1 MITKKF
7 ILTITFGS
15 FLLAWGCTGNSA
27 PTAEQQEM
35 YENFVNPPNRNRPQP
50 FWHINGELTTEGIY
64 EQITDAYQK
73 DGFGG
78 VAVLP
83 LTPAQMWNGKEICPG
98 TTPEYLSNEY
108 FERYQDILTCSKD
121 LGTEVILYDDVDFPS
136 GVMGG
141 RFQKEYPQYTQ
152 KCLSKQERDIVGPM
166 QIKENVPTKDKFM
179 GAVAM
184 NRETKERIDLTDNVQ
199 NGVLTWNVPNGNWKI
214 MSFYL
219 EYNVDSRLDYMDEEA
234 VNQFISMT
242 YEEYAKRFSD
252 YFGKTVRRTF
262 FDDVGYLGNSRY
274 WNKNLT
280 DEFEKRY
287 GKKAVL
293 YYPALWY
300 DIGEETESAR
310 VAFYGLRAEMVGN
323 GYPKKVS
330 EWSSRHGLLSMGH
343 PPGNYEPTAVDMY
356 GDPFKYYKHVTIPL
370 MDAIHGYPYGRPG
383 FKLISSAADAH
394 NRPNVAVEI
403 YGNYTADMDSFML
416 YRGAMELMV
425 RGVNFLVPHGMW
437 YNPDLVKI
445 PPLIAHYSQILG
457 PALHPYSDYIGRSV
471 ALLQDGNRV
480 ADIALLYP
488 IESLESW
495 YEFDNPTRPTTGKD
509 VPLGMDYNRISDMLT
524 GQIRQ
529 DFTFVHPEE
538 LATDKYQVNDGELY
552 LLNSITHQQYKLLI
566 MPSAQVLSVEAM
578 KKIKAYYQAG
588 GKILATHQLPGKS
601 AEFGKDEELVALIQ
615 EVFGIDPHE
624 TMPNKRVLN
633 SNEKGGRAMFIPLAE
648 KDVLADAVRALLPN
662 PDVLISVVDKLD
674 QPDALH
680 RPLLGVEEYR
690 DLPAEKLGMFSYIH
704 KQKNGKDIYFFANS
718 TDYPIKTNVE
728 LRGKLELEDWNP
740 YTGSVSKKANVKYKE
755 KNGITYTEFTLELSS
770 VNSTFVVG
778 SSIKE

>member
-1 MITKKF
+1 
-7 ILTITFGS
+7 
-15 FLLAWGCTGNSA
+15 
-27 PTAEQQEM
+27 
-35 YENFVNPPNRNRPQP
+35 
-50 FWHINGELTTEGIY
+50 
-64 EQITDAYQK
+64 
-73 DGFGG
+73 
-78 VAVLP
+78 
-83 LTPAQMWNGKEICPG
+83 
-98 TTPEYLSNEY
+98 
-108 FERYQDILTCSKD
+108 
-121 LGTEVILYDDVDFPS
+121 
-136 GVMGG
+136 
-141 RFQKEYPQYTQ
+141 
-152 KCLSKQERDIVGPM
+152 
-166 QIKENVPTKDKFM
+166 
-179 GAVAM
+179 M
-184 NRETKERIDLTDNVQ
+184 NQ
-199 NGVLTWNVPNGNWKI
+199 
-214 MSFYL
+214 
-219 EYNVDSRLDYMDEEA
+219 
-234 VNQFISMT
+234 SMT

-274 WNKNLT
+274 WNKKLT

-356 GDPFKYYKHVTIPL
+356 GDPFKYYKHVTVPL

-383 FKLISSAADAH
+383 FKLISSAADTH

-495 YEFDNPTRPTTGKD
+495 YEFDNPTRPTIGKD
-509 VPLGMDYNRISDMLT
+509 VPSGTDYNRISDMLT

-538 LATDKYQVNDGELY
+538 LATDKYQVNDGDLY

-578 KKIKAYYQAG
+578 KKIKAY
-588 GKILATHQLPGKS
+588 
-601 AEFGKDEELVALIQ
+601 
-615 EVFGIDPHE
+615 
-624 TMPNKRVLN
+624 
-633 SNEKGGRAMFIPLAE
+633 
-648 KDVLADAVRALLPN
+648 
-662 PDVLISVVDKLD
+662 
-674 QPDALH
+674 
-680 RPLLGVEEYR
+680 
-690 DLPAEKLGMFSYIH
+690 
-704 KQKNGKDIYFFANS
+704 
-718 TDYPIKTNVE
+718 
-728 LRGKLELEDWNP
+728 
-740 YTGSVSKKANVKYKE
+740 
-755 KNGITYTEFTLELSS
+755 
-770 VNSTFVVG
+770 
-778 SSIKE
+778 

>member
-1 MITKKF
+1 MTTKIF
-7 ILTITFGS
+7 IHTITFGS
-15 FLLAWGCTGNSA
+15 FLLAWGCTGSSA
-27 PTAEQQEM
+27 PTAEQREM
-35 YENFVNPPNRNRPQP
+35 YESFVNPPNQNRPQP
-50 FWHINGELTTEGIY
+50 FWHINGELTTDGIY

-78 VAVLP
+78 VAILP
-83 LTPAQMWNGKEICPG
+83 LTSAQMWGGKEICPG

-108 FERYQDILTCSKD
+108 FERYQDILTCSES

-152 KCLSKQERDIVGPM
+152 KCLSKQERDVVGPV
-166 QIKENVPTKDKFM
+166 QVKENIPTQDMFM
-179 GAVAM
+179 GVVAM
-184 NRETKERIDLTDNVQ
+184 NRETKERIDLTDKVQ
-199 NGVLTWNVPNGNWKI
+199 NGILTWNAPNGNWKI

-234 VNQFISMT
+234 IDQFISMT
-242 YEEYAKRFSD
+242 YEEYAKRFSN
-252 YFGKTVRRTF
+252 YFGKTVQRTF

-274 WNKNLT
+274 WNKALT

-300 DIGEETESAR
+300 DIGDETESAR

-330 EWSSRHGLLSMGH
+330 EWSSHHGLLSMGH

-356 GDPFKYYKHVTIPL
+356 GDPFKYYKYVPVPL

-383 FKLISSAADAH
+383 FKLISSAADVH
-394 NRPNVAVEI
+394 NKANVAVEI

-425 RGVNFLVPHGMW
+425 RGANFFVPHGMW
-437 YNPDLVKI
+437 YNPDMVKI
-445 PPLIAHYSQILG
+445 PPLIAHHSKLLG
-457 PALHPYSDYIGRSV
+457 PALHAYSDYVGRSV
-471 ALLQDGNRV
+471 ALLKDGNRV

-495 YEFDNPTRPTTGKD
+495 YEFDNPTRPTIGKD
-509 VPLGMDYNRISDMLT
+509 VPYGTDYNRISDMLT

-538 LATDKYQVNDGELY
+538 LATDKYQIKDGELH
-552 LLNSITHQQYKLLI
+552 LSNSVTHQQYKLLI
-566 MPSAQVLSVEAM
+566 MPSSQVLSVAAM
-578 KKIKAYYQAG
+578 EKIKAYYQAG
-588 GKILATHQLPGKS
+588 GKVLATHQLPDKS
-601 AEFGKDEELVALIQ
+601 AEFGQDEELRKLVKDVFDIDSQ
-615 EVFGIDPHE
+615 EP
-624 TMPNKRVLN
+624 MPESKRSV
-633 SNEKGGRAMFIPLAE
+633 SNVRGGVAMFIPLAE
-648 KDVLADAVRALLPN
+648 KDSLEKAISSLLLS
-662 PDVLISVVDKLD
+662 PDIRMEKVNQLD
-674 QPDALH
+674 QSDALH
-680 RPLLGVEEYR
+680 KPLLGVDEYR
-690 DLPAEKLGMFSYIH
+690 DLPAEKLGMLSYIH
-704 KQKNGKDIYFFANS
+704 KQKSGKDIYFFANS
-718 TDYPIKTNVE
+718 TDYPIETLVE
-728 LRGKLELEDWNP
+728 LRGKLLLEEWNP
-740 YTGSVSKKANVKYKE
+740 YTGTVKEKVDIKYKE
-755 KNGITYTEFTLELSS
+755 KNGIIYTVFLLELSP

-778 SSIKE
+778 SSIE

>member
-1 MITKKF
+1 
-7 ILTITFGS
+7 
-15 FLLAWGCTGNSA
+15 
-27 PTAEQQEM
+27 
-35 YENFVNPPNRNRPQP
+35 
-50 FWHINGELTTEGIY
+50 
-64 EQITDAYQK
+64 
-73 DGFGG
+73 
-78 VAVLP
+78 
-83 LTPAQMWNGKEICPG
+83 
-98 TTPEYLSNEY
+98 
-108 FERYQDILTCSKD
+108 
-121 LGTEVILYDDVDFPS
+121 
-136 GVMGG
+136 
-141 RFQKEYPQYTQ
+141 
-152 KCLSKQERDIVGPM
+152 
-166 QIKENVPTKDKFM
+166 
-179 GAVAM
+179 
-184 NRETKERIDLTDNVQ
+184 
-199 NGVLTWNVPNGNWKI
+199 
-214 MSFYL
+214 
-219 EYNVDSRLDYMDEEA
+219 
-234 VNQFISMT
+234 
-242 YEEYAKRFSD
+242 
-252 YFGKTVRRTF
+252 
-262 FDDVGYLGNSRY
+262 
-274 WNKNLT
+274 
-280 DEFEKRY
+280 
-287 GKKAVL
+287 
-293 YYPALWY
+293 
-300 DIGEETESAR
+300 
-310 VAFYGLRAEMVGN
+310 
-323 GYPKKVS
+323 
-330 EWSSRHGLLSMGH
+330 
-343 PPGNYEPTAVDMY
+343 
-356 GDPFKYYKHVTIPL
+356 
-370 MDAIHGYPYGRPG
+370 
-383 FKLISSAADAH
+383 
-394 NRPNVAVEI
+394 
-403 YGNYTADMDSFML
+403 
-416 YRGAMELMV
+416 MELMV

-445 PPLIAHYSQILG
+445 PPLIAHYSKILG
-457 PALHPYSDYIGRSV
+457 PALHPYSDYVGRSV

-601 AEFGKDEELVALIQ
+601 AEFGKDKELVALIQ

-755 KNGITYTEFTLELSS
+755 KNGIIYTEFTLELSS